1 MINVTYQVTVG
12 TGKRRTTSQT
22 LCHNSIIIYF
32 QAMPH
37 RQNQEKSNMDEL
49 LQYQIVGMDNG

>member
-1 MINVTYQVTVG
+1 MINVTTVG

-22 LCHNSIIIYF
+22 LCHNSIIIHF
-32 QAMPH
+32 QAMPR

-49 LQYQIVGMDNG
+49 LQYKIVGINDD